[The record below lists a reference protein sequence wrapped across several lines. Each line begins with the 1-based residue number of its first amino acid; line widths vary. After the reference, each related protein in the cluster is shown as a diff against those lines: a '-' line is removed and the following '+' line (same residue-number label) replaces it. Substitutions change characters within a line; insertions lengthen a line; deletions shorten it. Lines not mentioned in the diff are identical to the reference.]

1 MADFATFPLEQKS
14 NTQLFLSYYL
24 KNPKFLILS
33 IVKTGIL
40 NPKNTRT
47 VISKVLHW
55 TKNWSTTLPAM

>member
-1 MADFATFPLEQKS
+1 MADFATLPLEQKS

-47 VISKVLHW
+47 VISKVLH
-55 TKNWSTTLPAM
+55 